1 MLDNINYCKNVL
13 ARIIGE
19 ILDTGSQIISHDEI
33 EKHCTRSYSEVIRGG
48 SDRRSIKDNMQR
60 ALNQFIND
68 GHLKHDDNSDGY
80 KCRYK
85 TSEKFFEA
93 IKGSLEKP
101 IDCDDLSENHNHNH
115 NIYRLDSKDYK
126 SINDD
131 LDDEDDDDDD
141 LDFGGAIKF
150 QKIRDEPISSE
161 LDKNEDDG
169 DEDDGDM
176 DELDKLLRELSDEM
190 KIQSVV
196 ESSEDA
202 KTYVAKRCETKDEAK
217 QLCNEIQEDINS
229 ETAIY
234 FLKAY
239 VYFDSICDDEYIEFR
254 RNNA

>member
-1 MLDNINYCKNVL
+1 MLDNINYSKNVL

-19 ILDTGSQIISHDEI
+19 ILDSGSQIIYHDEI
-33 EKHCTRSYSEVIRGG
+33 EEHCTRSYSEVIRGG

-60 ALNQFIND
+60 ALNQFVND
-68 GHLKHDDNSDGY
+68 GHLKRGDNNDGY
-80 KCRYK
+80 KCHYK

-93 IKGSLEKP
+93 IKGSLDKP
-101 IDCDDLSENHNHNH
+101 IDCDDFSENYCNNP
-115 NIYRLDSKDYK
+115 NIYRLDLKDYK
-126 SINDD
+126 STNDD
-131 LDDEDDDDDD
+131 LDDDDDDDDDD

-150 QKIRDEPISSE
+150 QKIRDEPISSK
-161 LDKNEDDG
+161 LDKNVDD

-176 DELDKLLRELSDEM
+176 DELDKLLKELSDEM
-190 KIQSVV
+190 EIQSVV

-202 KTYVAKRCETKDEAK
+202 KTYVARRCETKGEAK
-217 QLCNEIQEDINS
+217 QLCNEIQEDING

-254 RNNA
+254 RDNA